1 MHEAF
6 ADWYA
11 KADRQPSTERLQHR
25 SDGVEAFTEAANLG
39 HLLDLLRFLSRS
51 GQENASLELLRDTL
65 KNEDSTFL
73 LRDNDVELRVMA
85 TVSIIVA
92 IERDSDVSVGT
103 ALAVQAVSLLGSR
116 ELGPLSKELIETALR
131 YLATQSRRLRTEP
144 KVVELPEWTVPAHRP
159 SRFALPAAEE
169 DSDWWQRSAKALTKQ
184 IDLLHAAVKELAVP
198 VAAIAKTQESLV
210 KASYFNTVL
219 SEECSMLWWI
229 FGQHSRDLET
239 PFTSLP
245 PESLSLFFGKDLA
258 DLTRVIPGPQSIPAL
273 MHKAF
278 TQADVDAGEEID
290 LGTVVDRAPW
300 DWRSNWLGEATVGAL
315 QGIGQ
320 CIPAVAASVEIGEGG
335 DWRTLVNQRAGVE
348 PETRLTRL
356 DWARLCHCESL
367 LWREYGRAMTSDG
380 ERLAEV
386 VEERT

>member
-1 MHEAF
+1 
-6 ADWYA
+6 
-11 KADRQPSTERLQHR
+11 
-25 SDGVEAFTEAANLG
+25 
-39 HLLDLLRFLSRS
+39 
-51 GQENASLELLRDTL
+51 
-65 KNEDSTFL
+65 
-73 LRDNDVELRVMA
+73 MA
-85 TVSIIVA
+85 TASIIFA

-116 ELGPLSKELIETALR
+116 ELGPLSKELIDTALR

-144 KVVELPEWTVPAHRP
+144 EVVEWPEWKVPAHRP
-159 SRFALPAAEE
+159 GKFALPAAE
-169 DSDWWQRSAKALTKQ
+169 DDADWWQQSAEALTKH
-184 IDLLHAAVKELAVP
+184 IGLLHTAVKGLAVP
-198 VAAIAKTQESLV
+198 LAAIAKTQESLV

-258 DLTRVIPGPQSIPAL
+258 NLTRVIPGPESIPAL

-278 TQADVDAGEEID
+278 TQADVDAGEGID

-300 DWRSNWLGEATVGAL
+300 DWRSNWLGEATVSGL

-320 CIPAVAASVEIGEGG
+320 CIPAVAASVEMGEGG
-335 DWRTLVNQRAGVE
+335 DWRKLVKRRDGVDA
-348 PETRLTRL
+348 ETRLTRL

-367 LWREYGRAMTSDG
+367 LWREYGRAMTNDD

-386 VEERT
+386 VEERM

>member
-11 KADRQPSTERLQHR
+11 KADRQPTAERLQHR

-51 GQENASLELLRDTL
+51 GQESASLELLRGTL

-85 TVSIIVA
+85 TVTIILA

-116 ELGPLSKELIETALR
+116 ELGPLGKELIETALR
-131 YLATQSRRLRTEP
+131 YLTTQSRRLRTEP
-144 KVVELPEWTVPAHRP
+144 EVVEWSEWKVPAHKP
-159 SRFALPAAEE
+159 GKFALPSAEE
-169 DSDWWQRSAKALTKQ
+169 DAEWWQQSAEALTKH
-184 IDLLHAAVKELAVP
+184 IGMLHAAVKGLAAP
-198 VAAIAKTQESLV
+198 LAAIAKTQESLV
-210 KASYFNTVL
+210 EASYFNTVL

-245 PESLSLFFGKDLA
+245 PESLS
-258 DLTRVIPGPQSIPAL
+258 
-273 MHKAF
+273 
-278 TQADVDAGEEID
+278 
-290 LGTVVDRAPW
+290 
-300 DWRSNWLGEATVGAL
+300 
-315 QGIGQ
+315 
-320 CIPAVAASVEIGEGG
+320 
-335 DWRTLVNQRAGVE
+335 
-348 PETRLTRL
+348 
-356 DWARLCHCESL
+356 
-367 LWREYGRAMTSDG
+367 
-380 ERLAEV
+380 
-386 VEERT
+386 